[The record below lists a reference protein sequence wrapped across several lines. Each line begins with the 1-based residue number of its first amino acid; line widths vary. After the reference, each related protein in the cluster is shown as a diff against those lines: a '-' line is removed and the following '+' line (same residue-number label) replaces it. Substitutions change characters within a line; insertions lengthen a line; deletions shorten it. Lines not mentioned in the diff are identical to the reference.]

1 MPTGEIL
8 TQKGD
13 EDLRTLPK
21 PSLQFGVVTTNDST
35 KSGDGSSYP
44 GTAGLQLPISWIS
57 RWKRQMYPDKLMG
70 ESLGERNKRD
80 DRSER
85 ADL

>member
-1 MPTGEIL
+1 MPEVPQRVQVSCLLPHTCGMPTGEIL
-8 TQKGD
+8 TQKGG

-44 GTAGLQLPISWIS
+44 GECWAAAAHQLDQQVEETDVS
-57 RWKRQMYPDKLMG
+57 
-70 ESLGERNKRD
+70 
-80 DRSER
+80 
-85 ADL
+85 